1 MAKTFVKRNNLAIR
15 AKIYHFSVCYVFESR
30 ICNVHL
36 VSIFIFL

>member
-1 MAKTFVKRNNLAIR
+1 MKTFVKRDNLAIR

-36 VSIFIFL
+36 VSVFILLL